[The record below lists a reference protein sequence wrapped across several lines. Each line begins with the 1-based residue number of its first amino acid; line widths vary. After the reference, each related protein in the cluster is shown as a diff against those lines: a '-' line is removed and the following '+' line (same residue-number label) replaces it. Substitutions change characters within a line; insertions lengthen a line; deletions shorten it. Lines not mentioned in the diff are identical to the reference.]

1 MKEFPF
7 INSRQ
12 SLVLLRM
19 AVAIMF
25 VLHGIT
31 QLRLSSLGNIGLTNN
46 PAPVIGSFIN
56 TLLAIFEIT
65 GGVLLA
71 LGYFIP
77 LITLLFIIEI
87 LLWIILY
94 SMNGWY
100 APGYQGGMWYSLLL
114 IVCLVVIA
122 AAKKK

>member
-12 SLVLLRM
+12 SLILLRI
-19 AVAIMF
+19 AVALIF
-25 VLHGIT
+25 VLHGIV
-31 QLRLSSLGNIGLTNN
+31 QLRLYTGTVELIND

-71 LGYFIP
+71 LGYF
-77 LITLLFIIEI
+77 LKWITLLFMIEI
-87 LLWIILY
+87 LLWIVLY

-100 APGYQGGMWYSLLL
+100 IGYQHSNIWYSILL
-114 IVCLVVIA
+114 IVCLAVIA